1 MEPSSTSGFRLVP
14 DGLRARVP
22 TARMP
27 SSSGTRLYPPKARRT
42 PTWSVTWRSC
52 LGSRTRT
59 SPWSEGRRA
68 GTRPFSC
75 EARGQRKFASVFP
88 DACRS
93 RVTSRSFEVD
103 PADAGERLDRLAAR
117 RLGMSRSLVQR
128 LIGDGLLLVEDEGVP
143 PSYKVRAGQRVEA
156 LVPEVGLSPEEIP
169 VPVVFEDEHLLVVDK
184 PAGLVVHPGAGNPSG
199 TLVNALLDREIE
211 GGEDPSRP
219 GVVHRLD
226 RDTSGLMVLAKG
238 EPAYSRLVEMMAAR
252 RISRVYRALVEGEGL
267 PRTGTIDSPVGRD
280 PDNPTLMAAGV
291 GKPAVTHFEVLTEAA
306 GHTMLR
312 VRLETGRTHQIRVHL
327 AAIGYPVYADPLYG
341 VAISDLRHWLH
352 AERLSFE
359 HPTSGRRWNFTRR
372 YQRIFA
378 TLLSR
383 SMIR

>member
-1 MEPSSTSGFRLVP
+1 VS
-14 DGLRARVP
+14 
-22 TARMP
+22 
-27 SSSGTRLYPPKARRT
+27 
-42 PTWSVTWRSC
+42 
-52 LGSRTRT
+52 SRT
-59 SPWSEGRRA
+59 
-68 GTRPFSC
+68 F
-75 EARGQRKFASVFP
+75 
-88 DACRS
+88 D
-93 RVTSRSFEVD
+93 VD
-103 PADAGERLDRLAAR
+103 PAETGERLDSLAAR
-117 RLGMSRSLVQR
+117 RFGMSRSRVKR
-128 LIGDGLLLVEDEGVP
+128 LIEQHLLLVDGKELS
-143 PSYKVRAGQRVEA
+143 PSYRVRGGESIEA
-156 LVPEVGLSPEEIP
+156 QVPEEGLSPEEIP
-169 VPVVFEDEHLLVVDK
+169 VPVIFEDEHILVVDK

-252 RISRVYRALVEGEGL
+252 RVDRVYRAIAVGAGL

-359 HPTSGRRWNFTRR
+359 HPTSGQALEFYAEIPEDLRDSAIALDDSFARR
-372 YQRIFA
+372 
-378 TLLSR
+378 LG
-383 SMIR
+383 